1 MFKLLKLKAIMSEV
15 ECWSRKKT
23 WLSESDRP
31 EFRYGSPRNDLY
43 GLK

>member
-15 ECWSRKKT
+15 ECWRRKKP

-31 EFRYGSPRNDLY
+31 EFKYGSPINDLC